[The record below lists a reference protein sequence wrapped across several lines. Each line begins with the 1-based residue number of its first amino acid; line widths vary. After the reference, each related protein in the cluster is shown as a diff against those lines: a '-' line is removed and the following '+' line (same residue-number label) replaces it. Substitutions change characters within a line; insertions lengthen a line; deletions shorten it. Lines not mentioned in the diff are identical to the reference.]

1 MNVWSRQPTERS
13 VASDGRI
20 FRPTGG
26 PLFAPDDDEPLPDV
40 EEEWAWHTRRGRR
53 RANLPH
59 VAPQPDHEDGGNAR
73 GAGMPTSRTP
83 DVRIDATAHQ
93 GDAGTDSADAASPAA
108 PRTRSGASDATTTP
122 REAAFAFAL
131 QHLGLRDAARQ
142 DTARLAVAL
151 AATTGEDCLAAAFA
165 LRGGFDETATV
176 MSLANAPSPA
186 RPPFGDD
193 AYFAAIARW
202 LGCTYDPGDDLA
214 RRIGREPKAMMRET
228 GAMIRFQSNGRIL
241 AAMSPAPEWLPGIAS
256 AICRN
261 PALRDRLIV
270 VPPKAIVGA
279 LGLDGPTAVRGR
291 IDPLHDVPADEA
303 ADIVITTPQ
312 RIALGGTAGAVLAV
326 LALVPSIAIPILTT
340 LLTIIL
346 VAYALS
352 RGLAVV
358 APVERALPR
367 RTLKTAELPIYTVLI
382 PLYKE
387 DAGMAHLVRGL
398 KRLDYPAERL
408 DIQFLVEAD
417 DAKTQS
423 AIRREAA
430 TLRCRMTIVPPGVP
444 RTKPRALNAG
454 LRQARGELVTIY
466 DAEDRPDPR
475 QLRVAAETFAAA
487 PPELA
492 AVQARLTI
500 DHLGDNWLTTM
511 FAVEYAC
518 LFDHVMPMLAS
529 KRLLILLG
537 GTSNHF
543 RRKPLVEA
551 GGWDPYNVTEDADLS
566 IRLARRGYRIAMIDS
581 DTWEEAPLEAG
592 VWIKQRSRWFKGYI
606 QTWLVHNRR
615 PLVTLRELGLRDCLV
630 MHLSIVGALAAG
642 LAHIAFLVQLALA
655 AVGLAPV
662 FAGALWLV
670 ALQGG
675 AAVLGYGV
683 SVWLGCRSVVKN
695 GELRIRRRALL
706 WFPVYWFLMGCAVV
720 LAFHDIVRRPHHWRK
735 TTHGVA
741 ARPARS
747 AKGAAAAAANAPPAA
762 RRVFGRPTGEAA

>member
-1 MNVWSRQPTERS
+1 MDNGIDS
-13 VASDGRI
+13 A
-20 FRPTGG
+20 
-26 PLFAPDDDEPLPDV
+26 
-40 EEEWAWHTRRGRR
+40 
-53 RANLPH
+53 
-59 VAPQPDHEDGGNAR
+59 
-73 GAGMPTSRTP
+73 GAGSHGPIRFDDSCRT
-83 DVRIDATAHQ
+83 TA
-93 GDAGTDSADAASPAA
+93 SLS
-108 PRTRSGASDATTTP
+108 P
-122 REAAFAFAL
+122 REAAFAFGARRL
-131 QHLGLRDAARQ
+131 LPDGSRARDE
-142 DTARLAVAL
+142 RLAGAL
-151 AATTGEDCLAAAFA
+151 SATAAEDCLDAAFA
-165 LRGGFDETATV
+165 PADCFDPTTFIA
-176 MSLANAPSPA
+176 LAHAVAPS
-186 RPPFGDD
+186 PPFGDD
-193 AYFAAIARW
+193 DYYAAIARW
-202 LGCTYDPGDDLA
+202 LGCAYDRGDDLA
-214 RRIGREPKAMMRET
+214 RRIGREPPQAMVREN
-228 GAMIRFQSNGRIL
+228 GAVIRFQSGGRGLVAI
-241 AAMSPAPEWLPGIAS
+241 SPAPEWLPELARS
-256 AICRN
+256 ICRN
-261 PALRDRLIV
+261 PALLDRLLI
-270 VPPKAIVGA
+270 VPPQAIVGT
-279 LGLDGPTAVRGR
+279 LGLDGPMAVRGR
-291 IDPLHDVPADEA
+291 IDPLHDVPANESA
-303 ADIVITTPQ
+303 NVVITAAQ
-312 RIALGGTAGAVLAV
+312 RIVLGGMAGGAI
-326 LALVPSIAIPILTT
+326 ALFALLPSIAVPVATS
-340 LLTIIL
+340 LLTIVL

-352 RGLAVV
+352 RGLAVL
-358 APVERALPR
+358 APLARALPR

-417 DAKTQS
+417 DAVTQN
-423 AIRREAA
+423 AVRREAT

-444 RTKPRALNAG
+444 RTKPRALNVG

-487 PPELA
+487 PPDLA
-492 AVQARLTI
+492 VVQARLTI

-518 LFDHVMPMLAS
+518 LFDHILPMLAR
-529 KRLLILLG
+529 KELLILLG

-543 RRKPLVEA
+543 RRAALVEA

-615 PLVTLRELGLRDCLV
+615 PLVTLRELGLRNCLV

-642 LAHIAFLVQLALA
+642 VAHIAFLFQLALA
-655 AVGLAPV
+655 AMGIVPV
-662 FAGALWLV
+662 FAGAVWLV

-675 AAVLGYGV
+675 AAILGYGV
-683 SVWLGCRSVVKN
+683 SVWLGFRSVEKI
-695 GELRIRRRALL
+695 GEVRIRRRALL
-706 WFPVYWFLMGCAVV
+706 WFPVYWFLMGCAVI

-747 AKGAAAAAANAPPAA
+747 AKVGGPAGANAASAA
-762 RRVFGRPTGEAA
+762 RGVFGRPTREAA